1 MRSESRTHSFAA
13 LGIFALAAFLLAAA
27 SGAHA
32 QATRYL
38 GSITAIS
45 GDTLTVKTDAG
56 DVHQVRVPATA
67 ALKRIAPGQTDLT
80 KAEPLDFS
88 SLAVGDRVLVT
99 LDPNAT
105 SGTPQ
110 AARIIAIKQAD
121 VAKKQEAENAA
132 WNQGVHGLVK
142 SVDATTGV
150 IVVTTRMGPITKDV
164 TVNTTAA
171 TVLERYAPGS
181 VRFEEARPAPVT
193 AIHPGDQLSARGT
206 KSADGTAIAA
216 DGVISGT
223 FRSIPGTVISI
234 DTAASTVTVKDLST
248 KKPVTVRIAAGVEL
262 RRLDDNVATRIA
274 AGLKGNA
281 AGAGGRGANA
291 GGSSGGG
298 QRSFNQSGGAGAN
311 GGGGRMDLETILDR
325 APQIQLGALKKGDAV
340 MIVATEDASG
350 LSAVKLLAGVE
361 PLLEAP
367 EAADLLSSWSLSSGE
382 GEAAQ

>member
-1 MRSESRTHSFAA
+1 MRSESKTRGFAL
-13 LGIFALAAFLLAAA
+13 LGVLTLAAFLLAAA
-27 SGAHA
+27 PGARA
-32 QATRYL
+32 QVMRYL
-38 GSITAIS
+38 GSITAIN

-56 DVHQVRVPATA
+56 DVHQVQVPATA
-67 ALKRIAPGQTDLT
+67 SLKRVAPGQTDLT
-80 KAEPLDFS
+80 KAEPLEFG

-99 LDPNAT
+99 LDPNVT
-105 SGTPQ
+105 GSLSQ

-150 IVVTTRMGPITKDV
+150 IVVTTRMGSITKDV

-181 VRFEEARPAPVT
+181 VVFDQAQPAPIT
-193 AIHPGDQLSARGT
+193 AIHTGDQISARGT
-206 KSADGTAIAA
+206 KTPDGTAITA

-223 FRSIPGTVISI
+223 FRSIPGTVIST
-234 DTAASTVTVKDLST
+234 DTTASTVTVKDLST
-248 KKPVTVRIAAGVEL
+248 KKPVTVRIAADLEL

-281 AGAGGRGANA
+281 AGGRGAY
-291 GGSSGGG
+291 GGG
-298 QRSFNQSGGAGAN
+298 QRTFSQGGGAGP
-311 GGGGRMDLETILDR
+311 GRMDLETILDH
-325 APQIQLGALKKGDAV
+325 APQIQLGALRKNDAV